1 VRRLSEEEH
10 IMAKGALQFLAVVI
24 SLIIGF
30 AIGWFAHVPGKPRPP
45 RPDLVK
51 AIAANDWDVTIQDD
65 PCYLTDPNGKES
77 DVQVVAGGNKIK
89 WHSKHGQNVYIDLQV
104 PDCSGLGTDPPFE
117 NATYIGSGIGFKY
130 WRIGD
135 GTKSNIDSGKL
146 SPKACYSGPDD
157 PSTWIKYN
165 QFIQDSNRKWDFC
178 DGWIIV
184 KG

>member
-1 VRRLSEEEH
+1 
-10 IMAKGALQFLAVVI
+10 MANGTSRFLAIVL

-30 AIGWFAHVPGKPRPP
+30 AVGWFAHVPGKPHPP

-51 AIAANDWDVTIQDD
+51 AIAAKDWDVTIEDD
-65 PCYLTDPNGKES
+65 PCDLNCDDPNNPDKPKPC
-77 DVQVVAGGNKIK
+77 DVQAVTGGKTIK
-89 WHSKHGQNVYIDLQV
+89 WHSRHGQNVYIDLQV
-104 PDCSGLGTDPPFE
+104 PDCSQLGSDPPFD

-135 GTKSNIDSGKL
+135 GTKSNIDSGKTN
-146 SPKACYSGPDD
+146 PKLCYSKDD
-157 PSTWIKYN
+157 PSTWIKYE
-165 QFIQDSNRKWDFC
+165 QFIQIKGEWQHC